1 MAYKFCSNCGNHLPF
16 TNYPFAPQTCTEC
29 GRTQYHN
36 SKPCAGGL
44 IVRDGCVLLVKRA
57 VEPFKDYWD
66 LPGGFLEAGEHPR
79 DGMFREVR
87 EETGLEVRVR
97 ELLGVYVDRY
107 DNNGDEIF
115 TLNHYY
121 IVEPIGGALRA
132 ADDVNA
138 FAWFALDAL
147 PDAIAF
153 EHAPVVLRDLQE
165 RMKRGF

>member
-1 MAYKFCSNCGNHLPF
+1 MRYKFCSNCGNELPI
-16 TNYPFAPQTCTEC
+16 TNNHFAAQSCARC
-29 GRTQYHN
+29 GRTLYHN
-36 SKPCAGGL
+36 SKPCAGAL

-79 DGMFREVR
+79 DGMLREVR
-87 EETGLEVRVR
+87 EETGLDVRVR
-97 ELLGVYVDRY
+97 ELLGVYIDRY

-121 IVEPIGGALRA
+121 VVEPSGGALRA

-138 FAWFALDAL
+138 FGWFALDAL

-153 EHAPVVLRDLQE
+153 EHPHVVLRDL
-165 RMKRGF
+165 RAWVKRNC